1 MLSPEDNDYL
11 QSLRATTLGALERA
25 LAGATDVALI
35 DAPNQ
40 RNVGDSLI
48 WAGEIAYFQRLGL
61 RIRYICDLWSYDPDG
76 LRKAMPEGV
85 VLFHGGGN
93 FGDLWPGHQ
102 ILREKVAR
110 DLTDYRVVQLPQ
122 SIYFEDEAR
131 AAGANAVLGRHPDF
145 HVLVR
150 DTLSM
155 TRAADQLPDVSISFC
170 PDMALGWT
178 APPTVRARAA
188 DAERVVV
195 IARADKEA
203 SSGLDSVDQDWL
215 PGTQTEVTD
224 WAALSAASWRWR
236 VYRNLSLCTRFYA
249 KVRKRIRFLPV
260 RLPNKVAHWV
270 ITRIND
276 VNVSNAVDL
285 YSGASAVVTDR
296 LHAHILAALMG
307 IPHVVLDNNYQKV
320 SQIMRDYS
328 GEFTTVGYADD
339 LDRARSLALAV
350 IV

>member
-1 MLSPEDNDYL
+1 MLSPEDYDQL
-11 QSLRATTLGALERA
+11 QSLRATTLDALERA

-48 WAGEIAYFQRLGL
+48 WAGEIAYFERLGL
-61 RIRYICDLWSYDPDG
+61 RVRYICDLWSYDPTA
-76 LRKAMPEGV
+76 LRRVMPEGV

-122 SIYFEDEAR
+122 SIYFADDAR
-131 AAGANAVLGRHPDF
+131 AAEANAVLGQHPDL
-145 HVLVR
+145 HVLAR
-150 DTLSM
+150 DGLSM
-155 TRAADQLPDVSISFC
+155 KRAAEQLPDVSVSFC
-170 PDMALGWT
+170 PDMAFGWT
-178 APPTVRARAA
+178 APLSDSVEVTNS
-188 DAERVVV
+188 ERVVV

-203 SSGLDSVDQDWL
+203 SSGLDAVDSGWL
-215 PGTQTEVTD
+215 PGRKTEVTD
-224 WAALSAASWRWR
+224 WAALSSTSRKWRL
-236 VYRNLSLCTRFYA
+236 YRALSLCTRFYS

-260 RLPNKVAHWV
+260 RLPNRLTHWV
-270 ITRIND
+270 INGIND
-276 VNVSNAVDL
+276 VNVSNAVEL
-285 YSGASAVVTDR
+285 YDGSSAVVTDR
-296 LHAHILAALMG
+296 LHAHVLAALMG

-328 GEFTTVGYADD
+328 GNFSTVAYADD
-339 LDRARSLALAV
+339 LAQARSLAMAV
-350 IV
+350 TV

>member
-1 MLSPEDNDYL
+1 MLSPEDNHHL
-11 QSLRATTLGALERA
+11 QALRTTTLEALEKA

-48 WAGEIAYFQRLGL
+48 WAGEVAYFQRLGL

-76 LRKAMPEGV
+76 LRRAMPEGV

-122 SIYFEDEAR
+122 SIYFEDEDR
-131 AAGANAVLGRHPDF
+131 AVEANAILGRHPDL

-150 DTLSM
+150 DSLSM
-155 TRAADQLPDVSISFC
+155 TRAAEQLPDVAISFC

-178 APPTVRARAA
+178 APPRPSA
-188 DAERVVV
+188 DAEDLDRVVV

-203 SSGLDSVDQDWL
+203 SSGLATVDDDWL
-215 PGTQTEVTD
+215 PGKQTEVTD
-224 WAALSAASWRWR
+224 WAALSANSSRWR
-236 VYRNLSLCTRFYA
+236 FYRSLSLCTRFYA

-270 ITRIND
+270 ISRINE
-276 VNVSNAVDL
+276 VNVFNAVDL
-285 YSGASAVVTDR
+285 YSGASAIVTDR

-307 IPHVVLDNNYQKV
+307 IPNIVLDNNYQKV

-328 GEFTTVGYADD
+328 GGFTTVGYADD
-339 LDRARSLALAV
+339 LANARSMVQAV
-350 IV
+350 SV